1 MSLRSAKARRKLL
14 TSLALQLQSP
24 AGARAMPSDPVQLDQ
39 RVQSALTKQAGVPQK
54 NLRFEASDG
63 RVTLHGTVHSYYQ
76 KQMAQEALR
85 RLEGVQTIDNK
96 IEVSWT

>member
-1 MSLRSAKARRKLL
+1 MSLRSLKARRKFL
-14 TSLALQLQSP
+14 TSLALQQHLP
-24 AGARAMPSDPVQLDQ
+24 AGARAMSSDPAKLDE
-39 RVQSALTKQAGVPQK
+39 RVQSALTGQAGVPQR
-54 NLRFEASDG
+54 NLRFEASEG

-85 RLEGVQTIDNK
+85 RLEGVQAIDNK